1 MANNDKPQTDN
12 KLQSLA
18 FELFTQRSAMLNGR
32 SAEPVASQCFRDAE
46 SFLKVAEKVEKS
58 GLASIADSSPLDP
71 AFAANLKK
79 THPINLMSKEWG
91 DLKRVREALKF
102 LEENPSLESYEEL
115 SWGKPE
121 VNQARALF
129 PTVVQRADSHAKVVA

>member
-12 KLQSLA
+12 KLQALA
-18 FELFTQRSAMLNGR
+18 FELFTQRSAMLGGR

-46 SFLKVAEKVEKS
+46 SFLKVAERVEKS

-79 THPINLMSKEWG
+79 THPINLMSREWG
-91 DLKRVREALKF
+91 NLAKVREALKF
-102 LEENPSLESYEEL
+102 LDENPSLESYEEL

-121 VNQARALF
+121 VNAARALF
-129 PTVVQRADSHAKVVA
+129 PAVVQRADQAAKATA

>member
-1 MANNDKPQTDN
+1 M
-12 KLQSLA
+12 
-18 FELFTQRSAMLNGR
+18 
-32 SAEPVASQCFRDAE
+32 
-46 SFLKVAEKVEKS
+46 
-58 GLASIADSSPLDP
+58 ASIADSSPLDP

-91 DLKRVREALKF
+91 DLRKVREALKF
-102 LEENPSLESYEEL
+102 LEENPSLEAYEEL